1 MAGVESAGGAL
12 HFDADID
19 NKKYLASV
27 IAMEN
32 RYEQFAKKVIAQN
45 RAMNV
50 SFTSA
55 TAGLNTTFRGNI
67 SDAERAL
74 REFYATAENGNR
86 RIRSDFDNLGG
97 SLNRSGNAI
106 KSNSTN
112 MLGLVGS
119 YLSAGAALK
128 YILDQTLA
136 FERIKSP
143 LTFILGSEG
152 AADAKLSELKA
163 LAQNLGLE
171 FFTLAGSYKSF
182 AAAARASNFDLAQS
196 ERIFKSVTKAS
207 AVLKLSTPQLEGA
220 LLAIQQMISKG
231 NVQAEEL
238 RGQLAERLPG
248 AFSLAA
254 KAMGVTEKELNKL
267 LETGQVV
274 AADLLPKLADQL
286 DKNYGDKAADGIKGL
301 NAELNN
307 FWSTLQSFAGEGSFL
322 SEKIFQPIIRGASE
336 LLKSLRE
343 LTEIDQR
350 RGIGE
355 YIVSN
360 FSLDPSVTKTYKEIF
375 ALRKQF
381 AQSQSILDAS
391 AKNDYQTKT
400 LAELRNY
407 YQSIAEGSKNAAKA
421 YDDFNKG
428 VRSGKL
434 TEEFK
439 GQLQGVKSIYTG
451 LAFERKR
458 IGAALQQAKLNEV
471 KGNKEIADSA
481 LTAVSEI
488 RKRIAELQKL
498 PGSATIGSEIYKRID
513 ALQARLKDPK
523 KAVDTYINA
532 QQRLQAEIDE
542 MVKASARK
550 TKDADAAEIQAVE
563 DKYAKIQKKVADFYK
578 NPKNKGGSVDTGKI
592 AGAKTSELDA
602 IKFDKDTQKML
613 VAIGLQEEL
622 YDKYEQYKTDVS
634 KEAAD
639 LRLKNE
645 LANYDNFGAYLQSYI
660 APLLDKVMGGEFL
673 NDKESERLTKLT
685 ELYNKF
691 GIKQKDTQNK
701 LYADAVLAAESAED
715 QINKVKIKYAGYANQ
730 IQGTITDEKRAKL
743 KADRDAEIQAIID
756 GEYKKSDIYKQ
767 LNTEIIQQTR
777 ERAKI
782 EIEVIEDLI
791 KNAKDLSPEM
801 TKGLEATLKNAK
813 SVLSIGSGASYVK
826 ELKDRKKGIEEI
838 ISKQKLSN
846 DQLAEYKNQLVGI
859 KKEIKELT
867 GTAYTVGKVGAAMG
881 EIGSSVSE
889 LGAALEGTN
898 PELAYTLGT
907 LGDLA
912 KVGSDAAG
920 AFTSFSSGDIVGGIT
935 KTLSAV
941 AGLFSIGSK
950 VKKINAEARAEIA
963 KFYENVRVGEIAYQ
977 ALLRERERKVLEI
990 NAIGLK
996 GIEDQSAALKKQQ
1009 SQIDK
1014 DYADTLKRLQGE
1026 QQITGY
1032 DFKHATWFRKEQ
1044 NNPILA
1050 GLQGMNFDQLEQLY
1064 TQGKLTDGAKA
1075 LFEELKKL
1083 KEEGADVTEALKNA
1097 ADAAAELA
1105 TGTNVKSLSAT
1116 IIADL
1121 KAGKTGLQNV
1131 MDDYSEIIRDGL
1143 LSVFE
1148 SDVVQVEMKAFY
1160 KRLSDLALSDGELTQ
1175 AEIEQAKLDYIATRK
1190 RIDDQYKTLEQF
1202 TGVSLKDPNATANDP
1217 GITASVK
1224 SLSQD
1229 TGVAIEG
1236 LMRGIYDN
1244 VKINGVYNAQNSATL
1259 TQQNA
1264 LLTQQV
1270 ALQVEIR
1277 DYTGRMAVNSD
1288 GQLIK
1293 LDAMIQE
1300 LKILTGSG
1308 TTPAAAVRNS
1318 GFGTP

>member
-12 HFDADID
+12 HFDADVD

-32 RYEQFAKKVIAQN
+32 RYEQFAQKVIRNN
-45 RAMNV
+45 RAMNA

-55 TAGLNTTFRGNI
+55 TAGLNTNFRGNI
-67 SDAERAL
+67 NDAEQAL
-74 REFYATAENGNR
+74 KNFYNTAETGNR
-86 RIRSDFDNLGG
+86 RIRNDFDNLGG

-106 KSNSTN
+106 KSNSNN
-112 MLGLVGS
+112 MLALVGS

-152 AADAKLSELKA
+152 AADAKLQELKKFA
-163 LAQNLGLE
+163 SDLGIE
-171 FFTLAGSYKSF
+171 FFTLANSYKSF

-196 ERIFKSVTKAS
+196 EKIFRSVTKAS

-274 AADLLPKLADQL
+274 ASDLLPKLADQL
-286 DKNYGDKAADGIKGL
+286 DQSYGDKAADGIKGL

-322 SEKIFQPIIRGASE
+322 SEKIFQPIIRGASD
-336 LLKSLRE
+336 LLKSLRD
-343 LTEIDQR
+343 LTDIQER
-350 RGIGE
+350 RGVGE
-355 YIVSN
+355 WFVSN
-360 FSLDPSVTKTYKEIF
+360 FSLDPTVSKTYKEVF
-375 ALRKQF
+375 DLRKRF
-381 AQSQSILDAS
+381 TQSQSILDAS
-391 AKNDYQTKT
+391 AKNDYSTKT
-400 LAELRNY
+400 VEELRNF
-407 YQSIAEGSKNAAKA
+407 YQANNVAFKDAVKNYNQFAA
-421 YDDFNKG
+421 
-428 VRSGKL
+428 
-434 TEEFK
+434 
-439 GQLQGVKSIYTG
+439 GVKSGNLKEEFDGQLKGVQSISVG
-451 LAFERKR
+451 LRFEQKR
-458 IGAALQQAKLNEV
+458 IGAALDQAKRTQIA
-471 KGNKEIADSA
+471 GNKEIADSA
-481 LTAVSEI
+481 LTSVSEI
-488 RKRIAELQKL
+488 RKRITELQKL
-498 PGSATIGSEIYKRID
+498 PNSATVGSEIYKRIE
-513 ALQARLKDPK
+513 ALQARLKEPK
-523 KAVDTYINA
+523 KAIDSYINA
-532 QQRLQAEIDE
+532 QQRLQTEIDE
-542 MVKASARK
+542 LVKSSTRK

-563 DKYAKIQKKVADFYK
+563 DKYAKIQKKIDQFYA
-578 NPKNKGGSVDTGKI
+578 NQKNKGGSVDSTKLN
-592 AGAKTSELDA
+592 GAKQSELDA
-602 IKFDKDTQKML
+602 IRFDQDTKKML
-613 VAIGLQEEL
+613 VAIGLQEDL

-639 LRLKNE
+639 IRLKNE
-645 LANYDNFGAYLQSYI
+645 LANYDNFGDYLQSYI

-673 NDKESERLTKLT
+673 NDKENERLEKLT

-691 GIKQKDTQNK
+691 GVKQKEVQNK
-701 LYADAVLAAESAED
+701 LYADAVLAAETAED
-715 QINKVKIKYAGYANQ
+715 QINKVKIKYANYAKQ
-730 IQGTITDEKRAKL
+730 IQATITDEQKAKL
-743 KADRDAEIQAIID
+743 KADRDAEIQGIID
-756 GEYKKSDIYKQ
+756 QEFKKTDIYKQ

-782 EIEVIEDLI
+782 EIQVIEDLM
-791 KNAKDLSPEM
+791 KKAQNLSPEM
-801 TKGLEATLKNAK
+801 TKNLESALKSAK
-813 SVLSIGSGASYVK
+813 SVLSIGSGATYVK
-826 ELKDRKKGIEEI
+826 ELKARKAGIEDI
-838 ISKQKLSN
+838 ISKQTLSN
-846 DQLAEYKNQLVGI
+846 DQLEEYKRILEEINAELKNQGALASKVS
-859 KKEIKELT
+859 
-867 GTAYTVGKVGAAMG
+867 KVGAAMA
-881 EIGSSVSE
+881 EIGAAVGE
-889 LGAALEGTN
+889 LGAALEDTN
-898 PELAYTLGT
+898 PEIAYTLGT
-907 LGDLA
+907 LSDLA

-920 AFTSFSSGDIVGGIT
+920 AFTAFASGDIVGGIA

-950 VKKINAEARAEIA
+950 VKKMNAEARAEIA
-963 KFYENVRVGEIAYQ
+963 KFYEDARVGEIAYQ
-977 ALLRERERKVLEI
+977 ALLRERERKLLEI

-996 GIEDQSAALKKQQ
+996 GIEDQSKGLKAQQ
-1009 SQIDK
+1009 AQIQK
-1014 DYADTLKRLQGE
+1014 DYEETLKRLQGE

-1032 DFKHATWFRKEQ
+1032 DYRHGTWLRKVK
-1044 NNPILA
+1044 NDPILA
-1050 GLQGMNFDQLEQLY
+1050 GLGGMNYDQLEQLY
-1064 TQGKLTDGAKA
+1064 TQNKLTDSAKA
-1075 LFEELKKL
+1075 LFEELRKL
-1083 KEEGADVTEALKNA
+1083 KEEGADVSKALE
-1097 ADAAAELA
+1097 DAAVAASELA

-1160 KRLSDLALSDGELTQ
+1160 KRLSDLALSDGKLTQ
-1175 AEIEQAKLDYIATRK
+1175 EEIDQAKLDYIATRK
-1190 RIDDQYKTLEQF
+1190 RIEDQYKALEQF
-1202 TGVSLKDPNATANDP
+1202 TGVSLKDPKAENTDT
-1217 GITASVK
+1217 GITASVR

-1229 TGVAIEG
+1229 TGVVIEG

-1244 VKINGVYNAQNSATL
+1244 VKINGSYSAQNAITL
-1259 TQQNA
+1259 GQQNA
-1264 LLTQQV
+1264 FLSQQV
-1270 ALQVEIR
+1270 ALQTEIR
-1277 DYTGRMAVNSD
+1277 DNTSRLAVNSD

-1308 TTPAAAVRNS
+1308 NANPGRN
-1318 GFGTP
+1318 GGLIP